1 MLKLVRMFRFGTTF
15 VRLVRDPNRVDLVF
29 KLADGL
35 DRDPAAVASILAH
48 PNVGPVLA
56 RRARPPRVDLAALRA
71 LPEGSLGRAFAAFLD
86 ARGFDPAG
94 LYHSGDVDPNAS
106 DFTLFKA
113 HMERTHDIWHTVTG
127 FDTDIAGELGLQAFG
142 LAQAGTGLSY
152 IILAAGMLGTLFFD
166 RDDGERRMD
175 AVVRGWQLG
184 KRARPLFGADWEAMF
199 AWPLDQ
205 VRAHFDL
212 DVAARPAASLAA

>member
-29 KLADGL
+29 KLADSI
-35 DRDPAAVASILAH
+35 DRDPAALEPILGH
-48 PNVGPVLA
+48 PNVAPVLA

-71 LPEGSLGRAFAAFLD
+71 LPEDTLGRAFAAFLD
-86 ARGFDPAG
+86 ARGFDPTG
-94 LYHSGDVDPNAS
+94 LYHTDVDPNAD
-106 DFTLFKA
+106 DFTLFRL

-142 LAQAGTGLSY
+142 LAQAGTTLSY
-152 IILAAGMLGTLFFD
+152 VILAAGMLGTLFFD
-166 RDDGERRMD
+166 PHDGARRMD

-184 KRARPLFGADWEAMF
+184 RRARPLFGADWETMF
-199 AWPLDQ
+199 TWPLGQ
-205 VRAHFDL
+205 VRAHLGL
-212 DVAARPAASLAA
+212 DDAQPAVSLAA